1 MKLRFRFIKKDRKTS
16 KRTIQYIVGM
26 LIMLLAAVAFSQEH
40 LRQVLF
46 SQKTHDFSGLM
57 DEAPKLADAGEKPR
71 IAKARRRAPAGG
83 APALHEGSF
92 FMTPPE
98 YQPAEAS
105 TAPPKRKVLAAQDVY
120 TPIMIPSQQW
130 NNPPDDYSPSYSI
143 PPVYNRVSQ
152 TELKASVVSSGT
164 YTVTTGN
171 SNESNSDEE
180 NSGSSGSGSEES
192 GGNGSG
198 LPGSSGGLDL
208 GGGGTGESGDGN
220 VPIPPAVYLL
230 GVGFAVV
237 ARRMRKGD
245 C

>member
-46 SQKTHDFSGLM
+46 SQKAHDYSGLT
-57 DEAPKLADAGEKPR
+57 DEAPKLANAGEKPR
-71 IAKARRRAPAGG
+71 VAKARRRAPAGG

-105 TAPPKRKVLAAQDVY
+105 TAPPKRKVLADQNVY
-120 TPIMIPSQQW
+120 TPITIPSQHW

-152 TELKASVVSSGT
+152 TELKASVFSSGT

-180 NSGSSGSGSEES
+180 NSGSS
-192 GGNGSG
+192 GNGSG

-220 VPIPPAVYLL
+220 VPIPPAAYLL

-245 C
+245 R